1 MIGAIVR
8 PSESKAIRISWK
20 SIKES
25 PAVHELVNFHPSAT
39 QNPDEALK
47 HILNPIKIAFAA
59 NQFMQVCEAKGDYS
73 FIFTTAQRS
82 KRFGQRWKP
91 VPEHFHPITSLH
103 SSGSRQ
109 PGVIQNGQLHLHG
122 MVPQKIAP
130 LTSHGAE
137 FLTTWIRTLLP
148 GQSKS
153 LSISSLRRCL
163 QDNGFVSDVRVPVIT
178 EYGYFFPQREWI
190 ANEDEIELFIS
201 SSIIWVCGAPGVLVK
216 RLRSAAEGY
225 EFLSVGLFV
234 GDIFAADAM
243 SKKRTIILDEEAQA
257 ATA

>member
-25 PAVHELVNFHPSAT
+25 SAVHELVNLHPSAT
-39 QNPDEALK
+39 QNPGEALK
-47 HILNPIKIAFAA
+47 HILKPIKIAFAA

-122 MVPQKIAP
+122 MLPQKIAP
-130 LTSHGAE
+130 LTNNGAE
-137 FLTTWIRTLLP
+137 FLTSWIRTLHLIFHYL
-148 GQSKS
+148 GMW
-153 LSISSLRRCL
+153 SS
-163 QDNGFVSDVRVPVIT
+163 GSVS
-178 EYGYFFPQREWI
+178 E
-190 ANEDEIELFIS
+190 EIEI
-201 SSIIWVCGAPGVLVK
+201 CGWGVMSFFLLVSLLETFLLLMPC
-216 RLRSAAEGY
+216 RRSAQ
-225 EFLSVGLFV
+225 
-234 GDIFAADAM
+234 
-243 SKKRTIILDEEAQA
+243 IILGEEAQA